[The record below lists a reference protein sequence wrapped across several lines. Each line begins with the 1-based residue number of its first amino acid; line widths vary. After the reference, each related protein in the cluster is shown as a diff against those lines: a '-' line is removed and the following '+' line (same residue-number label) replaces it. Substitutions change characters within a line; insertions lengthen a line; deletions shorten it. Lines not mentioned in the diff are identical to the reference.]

1 MKILFF
7 NASAAANVYEAPGKK
22 EGQQKRPS
30 AVSKSTFLLKRTI
43 YINFIIINI
52 CDNNFYYYIC
62 LSDGPYFTQTPRR
75 YK

>member
-30 AVSKSTFLLKRTI
+30 AVPK
-43 YINFIIINI
+43 INI
-52 CDNNFYYYIC
+52 FVKKNDLNKFYYYKY
-62 LSDGPYFTQTPRR
+62 L
-75 YK
+75 